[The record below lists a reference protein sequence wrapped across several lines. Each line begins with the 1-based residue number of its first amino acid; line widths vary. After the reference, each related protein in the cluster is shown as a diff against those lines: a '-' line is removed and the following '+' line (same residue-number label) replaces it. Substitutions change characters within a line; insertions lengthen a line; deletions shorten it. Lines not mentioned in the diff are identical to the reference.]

1 MILTNDLRLDADVSS
16 VWPVL
21 TDIERVAPCLPGAV
35 LTGSEEGG
43 YRGHV
48 TVRVGPMKLVYGGT
62 VRFTELDADRRTMV
76 LAASGRDSR
85 GQGTASATSN
95 IALTGD
101 GAATVVTI
109 ETDLQITGKVAQF
122 GRGTMADISDRLL
135 AEFAANLL
143 AELQTT
149 QPRGGAP
156 AGGGTESE
164 HAGAIG
170 ARGGPASLNL
180 VSMAGPAMLRTLAR
194 LAASVLFP
202 RWLRPGRRGE
212 RAAVTAHSGAHA
224 GGVRTEGAQ

>member
-1 MILTNDLRLDADVSS
+1 MILTNDLHLDADVTSL
-16 VWPVL
+16 WPVL
-21 TDIERVAPCLPGAV
+21 TDIERVAPCLPGAL
-35 LTGSEEGG
+35 LTGSEEGA

-62 VRFTELDADRRTMV
+62 VRFTEIDADRRTMV

-95 IALTGD
+95 IALAED

-122 GRGTMADISDRLL
+122 GRSALADISDRLL

-143 AELQTT
+143 VELQKS
-149 QPRGGAP
+149 QPRGGVP
-156 AGGGTESE
+156 AGGAAESKHGT
-164 HAGAIG
+164 IG
-170 ARGGPASLNL
+170 AHGGPASLNL

-202 RWLRPGRRGE
+202 RWLRLGRYGARVGGK
-212 RAAVTAHSGAHA
+212 AHSEAHA
-224 GGVRTEGAQ
+224 GVRTEGAQ